1 MFATVHLTSKNE
13 GEINHFLSR
22 FYEVDLEIEKNL
34 NWQKKYANPI
44 ELAEMIGVFADNFD
58 HYQLSMWISLDK
70 NVFIRVTEN
79 NADDLIRY
87 LYERFP
93 Y

>member
-1 MFATVHLTSKNE
+1 
-13 GEINHFLSR
+13 
-22 FYEVDLEIEKNL
+22 
-34 NWQKKYANPI
+34 
-44 ELAEMIGVFADNFD
+44 MIGIFADNFD